1 MLTIDPRKGRTALLL
16 LLFLAAPGC
25 GVFDR
30 GDRADR
36 ETAMKWFLAGG
47 ESRPT
52 GVSAPRYDW
61 QLGPL
66 SIPIHSVN
74 GPRMTLEDLREIH
87 RQLGDRIAGL
97 EAGYAGELV
106 PREASAE
113 FKAGYVAAG
122 WFFAMPYG
130 RPGISTPRT
139 RSIAEPVQPAEPE
152 ARSTPEAAP
161 EAEPVVEKVG
171 VEL

>member
-87 RQLGDRIAGL
+87 RELGDRIAGL

-130 RPGISTPRT
+130 RPGISAPRA
-139 RSIAEPVQPAEPE
+139 RAIVEPVRPVESEVLSAPD
-152 ARSTPEAAP
+152 PAP
-161 EAEPVVEKVG
+161 EATPVVKKVG